1 MINALRWL
9 AAAAFDALAHIAYP
23 AADAIWEERRRRPDA
38 ELILLDEMADHLGVI
53 RAQLEDIRNLI
64 ASAAPS
70 HGALLDDAAEGPPPR
85 SGSVPAGGARLDE
98 CPICPGEKVCIACAD
113 HVPAK

>member
-53 RAQLEDIRNLI
+53 RAQLEDIRNL
-64 ASAAPS
+64 
-70 HGALLDDAAEGPPPR
+70 LLARQPPPCNCN
-85 SGSVPAGGARLDE
+85 STVPGFHTFD
-98 CPICPGEKVCIACAD
+98 CPASPYPQPDK
-113 HVPAK
+113 

>member
-1 MINALRWL
+1 MIGALRWL
-9 AAAAFDALAHIAYP
+9 AANAFDALAHISYP
-23 AADAIWEERRRRPDA
+23 AADRLWADAARRPVA
-38 ELILLDEMADHLGVI
+38 ELTLLEEIADHAGVI

-85 SGSVPAGGARLDE
+85 SGSVPAGGD
-98 CPICPGEKVCIACAD
+98 
-113 HVPAK
+113 